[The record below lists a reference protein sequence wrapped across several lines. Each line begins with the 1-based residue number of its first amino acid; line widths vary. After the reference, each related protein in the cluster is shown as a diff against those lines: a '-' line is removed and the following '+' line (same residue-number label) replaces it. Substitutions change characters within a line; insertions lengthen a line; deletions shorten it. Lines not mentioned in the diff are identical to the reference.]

1 MLIKLNLICTCG
13 SNELLVE
20 KVKIFYFDLDFEE
33 SFYTYIT
40 SFTSN
45 ISFSIQMYFIKQIQD
60 LLIYRC
66 KDT

>member
-1 MLIKLNLICTCG
+1 MLIKLNPICTCG

-45 ISFSIQMYFIKQIQD
+45 ISFSIQMYFIKQIQV
-60 LLIYRC
+60 LL
-66 KDT
+66 D

>member
-1 MLIKLNLICTCG
+1 MVFLKMLIKLNPIYTCG

-20 KVKIFYFDLDFEE
+20 KVNIFYFDLDFEE

-45 ISFSIQMYFIKQIQD
+45 ISFSSQMYFIKQIQV
-60 LLIYRC
+60 LL
-66 KDT
+66 D